1 MARTTTAK
9 YTRTC
14 VTCGAEMH
22 NVGPT
27 RQYCPACLGKR
38 AAEALVLKK
47 KLLREE
53 KMREKMEREAL
64 EEKARKAFPHPK
76 KPTQDNSIGAVCA
89 RAIAAG
95 RTYGQQVEFE
105 RRQKELKDRGEI

>member
-1 MARTTTAK
+1 MAQTTTAK

-27 RQYCPACLGKR
+27 RQYCPTCLGKR
-38 AAEALVLKK
+38 AAAALVLKK
-47 KLLREE
+47 KLLREQ

-64 EEKARKAFPHPK
+64 EEKARKAFPHPA
-76 KPTQDNSIGAVCA
+76 KPTEDNSLGAVCA

>member
-38 AAEALVLKK
+38 AAEAMVLKK
-47 KLLREE
+47 N
-53 KMREKMEREAL
+53 AFTN
-64 EEKARKAFPHPK
+64 RK
-76 KPTQDNSIGAVCA
+76 
-89 RAIAAG
+89 
-95 RTYGQQVEFE
+95 
-105 RRQKELKDRGEI
+105 